1 MTDFISNKTSIANV
15 FNENIE
21 RFIIQIIHFYIS
33 IIYIYIGWGFGSNGR
48 WCVSV
53 AGVSVA
59 VCHTDRSTTISK
71 YQDQVAP
78 VPGRI
83 SARGVTESII
93 LEEQRCVSVTILSC
107 H

>member
-1 MTDFISNKTSIANV
+1 MLVGVILTQRAYPSINKL
-15 FNENIE
+15 
-21 RFIIQIIHFYIS
+21 
-33 IIYIYIGWGFGSNGR
+33 GW

-59 VCHTDRSTTISK
+59 VCPTDRSTTISK

-93 LEEQRCVSVTILSC
+93 LEEQRCISVTILGC
-107 H
+107 Q